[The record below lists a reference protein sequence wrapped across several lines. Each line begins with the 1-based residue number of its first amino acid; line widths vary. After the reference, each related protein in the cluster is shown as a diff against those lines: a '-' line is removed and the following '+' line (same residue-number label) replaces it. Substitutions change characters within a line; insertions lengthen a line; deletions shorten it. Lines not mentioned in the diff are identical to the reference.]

1 MTSPR
6 HAEATAKGRYY
17 THPETGAQLISVT
30 NVLSVAMA
38 KPALVPWAAKIA
50 AEWAM
55 DHLPA
60 LVFRSRTEDR
70 EVLRKEISS
79 QVTVARDKAADMGSR
94 IHHLAEAHVL
104 GVEVA
109 HEEGDEDCAPFV
121 AQYVKFLA
129 DFGVDITR
137 DVESVELTVANPD
150 LGYAGTLD
158 LLVWLALDGY
168 LPGMPVKPLPDG
180 QKALWLVD
188 LKSSAT
194 RPSTSVYDEYALQL
208 TGLKHAT
215 EMWLPD
221 DTTQPMVRGIK
232 GAAVLNLR
240 QRTYALV
247 PLPTGL
253 PEFNAFKG
261 ALTVAKWVHGDPLA
275 DARPID
281 PKGVRTEKRTRK
293 TTQPKTT
300 GKAA

>member
-17 THPETGAQLISVT
+17 TRPETGEQLISVT

-60 LVFRSRTEDR
+60 LVSRSRTEDR
-70 EVLRKEISS
+70 ETLRKEISG
-79 QVTVARDKAADMGSR
+79 QVTVARDKAADLGSR
-94 IHHLAEAHVL
+94 IHALAEAHVL

-109 HEEGDEDCAPFV
+109 YEDGDEACEPYV
-121 AQYVKFLA
+121 AQYIAFLH
-129 DFGVDITR
+129 DFGVDITT
-137 DVESVELTVANPD
+137 DVESVELTVANPG

-158 LLVWLALDGY
+158 LLVRLPLDGY
-168 LPGMPVKPLPDG
+168 IPGHPVKALPEG
-180 QKALWLVD
+180 KKALWLVD
-188 LKSSAT
+188 LKSSAS
-194 RPSTSVYDEYALQL
+194 RPSTSVYAEYALQL
-208 TGLKHAT
+208 AALRHAT

-221 DTTQPMVRGIK
+221 DTTVPMVRGIT

-240 QRTYALV
+240 QRGYALI
-247 PLPTGL
+247 PLPAST
-253 PEFNAFKG
+253 PEFRTFKA
-261 ALTVAKWVHGDPLA
+261 ALTVAQWVHGDPLS
-275 DARPID
+275 DCRPVD
-281 PKGVRTEKRTRK
+281 VRGVRTEKRTRK
-293 TTQPKTT
+293 TTQPKP

>member
-17 THPETGAQLISVT
+17 HHPETGEALISVT
-30 NVLSVAMA
+30 NILSVAMA
-38 KPALVPWAAKIA
+38 KPALIPWAAKIA

-55 DHLPA
+55 DHLTT

-70 EVLRKEISS
+70 ESLRKEISA

-104 GVEVA
+104 GIEVA
-109 HEEGDEDCAPFV
+109 HEDGDEACAPFV
-121 AQYVKFLA
+121 DQYVKFLT
-129 DFGVDITR
+129 DFGVDITK
-137 DVESVELTVANPD
+137 DIESVELTVANPG

-168 LPGMPVKPLPDG
+168 LPGQPVKPLPG
-180 QKALWLVD
+180 GKKALWLVD

-194 RPSTSVYDEYALQL
+194 RPATSIYPEYALQL

-221 DTTQPMVRGIK
+221 DTTIPMVRGIK

-240 QRTYALV
+240 QKTYALI
-247 PLPTGL
+247 PLPTGT
-253 PEFNAFKG
+253 PEFTAFRG
-261 ALTVAKWVHGDPLA
+261 GLAMAAWVHSDPVT
-275 DARPID
+275 DCRPID
-281 PKGVRTEKRTRK
+281 AKGVRTEKRARK
-293 TTQPKTT
+293 TTTARKV
-300 GKAA
+300 A